1 MFVPYVHALPVAAS
15 GERSSVSA
23 GGCPVIN
30 FVTDHKTSSF
40 LVAVKPLFLFVTR
53 VGCFFVFLAIGVLI
67 DNKVSRT
74 LTQACCS
81 ATTVTYSPTEPTQCP
96 RVGSF

>member
-30 FVTDHKTSSF
+30 FVTDHKTSSSSCRSETF
-40 LVAVKPLFLFVTR
+40 VFISHQSWLLF
-53 VGCFFVFLAIGVLI
+53 CFFG
-67 DNKVSRT
+67 RG
-74 LTQACCS
+74 S
-81 ATTVTYSPTEPTQCP
+81 ADRQQSKSDSNPGLLFCDYGRLLSH
-96 RVGSF
+96 